1 MVTFSPFK
9 PLVLIILLAVLA
21 SPVHAARKAAFRFVN
36 RGEVNTLDPNRM
48 SWMQDIRI
56 GYALWEGLYALDPA
70 TLEPLPGAAEKVEV
84 SPDGLTYTFK
94 LRQDGKWSNGDAVTS
109 ADFVFAWRRMLQLPG
124 DYTYLFYY
132 IKGAKAYE
140 TAFAAD
146 PKTADFS
153 TVGIE
158 APDALTLIVKLQHPV
173 PYLPD
178 VLAFPPFFP
187 LNEKS
192 MEPFKET
199 DAKGRV
205 MYKGDFTRPPNLV
218 TNGPFKLVSWE
229 LKVGQRLEPNP
240 HYWDAKNVKLKG
252 AIEAISVEDA
262 RLAFEK
268 YEKGEIDWLAEPTS
282 DIAAEMRNAGRKD
295 IKVFPSFGTYFYS
308 LNCRPKLPGG
318 RDNPMADKRV
328 RQALAMAID
337 KQPIVDNITRLGEPV
352 TTQYVPASSFPTYK
366 APAGLKH
373 DVAKAKSLLA
383 EAGYPEGKG
392 FPRLKLAFNTE
403 MPEHKAIAE
412 YIRKQWADK
421 LGVTVELEGLEIK
434 QFSQRLHNK
443 DYDIARASWYGDYAD
458 ISTFTDKYQST
469 SLNNDAAW
477 VNPKYDELLQQAT
490 YELDAQKRFDLLS
503 QAEAILLEEA
513 PIIPL
518 YHYVNKFAFRD
529 NVQGISLNPRNM
541 VMFKNITVGK

>member
-1 MVTFSPFK
+1 MATPTLLKSLAVV
-9 PLVLIILLAVLA
+9 VLIAIVAA
-21 SPVHAARKAAFRFVN
+21 PAHAARKAAFRFIN
-36 RGEVNTLDPNRM
+36 RGELNTLDPNRM

-56 GYALWEGLYALDPA
+56 GYALWEGLYALKPD
-70 TLEPLPGAAEKVEV
+70 TLEPIPGAAESIDI

-94 LRQDGKWSNGDAVTS
+94 LRKDGKWSNGDPVTT
-109 ADFVFAWRRMLQLPG
+109 ADFVFAWKRMLQVPG

-146 PKTADFS
+146 PGTADFK

-158 APDALTLIVKLQHPV
+158 TPDASTLIVKLEHPV

-192 MEPFKET
+192 MQPFKET

-205 MYKGDFTRPPNLV
+205 TYKGEFTRPPNLI

-229 LKVGQRLEPNP
+229 LKVGQRLDPNL

-252 AIEAISVEDA
+252 SIESISVDDA

-268 YEKGEIDWLAEPTS
+268 YEKGEIDWLSEPTS
-282 DIAAEMRNAGRKD
+282 EFASEMLKSGRKD
-295 IKVFPSFGTYFYS
+295 IKVFPAFGTYFYS
-308 LNCRPKLPGG
+308 INCLPQLPGG
-318 RDNPMADKRV
+318 RPNPMADKRV

-337 KQPIVDNITRLGEPV
+337 KQPIVDNITRLGEPI
-352 TTQYVPASSFPTYK
+352 TTGYVPASAFPSYK
-366 APAGLKH
+366 APPGLKM

-383 EAGYPEGKG
+383 EAGFGGGKN
-392 FPRLKLAFNTE
+392 FPRLKLSFNTE
-403 MPEHKAIAE
+403 FPEHKAIAE
-412 YIRKQWADK
+412 FVRKQWSDN
-421 LGVTVELEGLEIK
+421 LGVVVELEGLEGK

-443 DYDIARASWYGDYAD
+443 DYDIARASWFGDYAD
-458 ISTFTDKYQST
+458 ISTFTDKYLSD
-469 SLNNDAAW
+469 SLNNDAAF
-477 VNPKYDELLQQAT
+477 VNARYDELLKKAT
-490 YELDAQKRFDLLS
+490 IELDKQKRLDLL
-503 QAEAILLEEA
+503 AEAEGILLEEGA
-513 PIIPL
+513 IIPL

-529 NVQGISLNPRNM
+529 NVKGIYMNSRNM
-541 VMFKNITVGK
+541 VMFKDISVER